1 MNEGYKTLQK
11 PLSRALY
18 LLELSGFPLTES
30 GVAVEP
36 EFLANIME
44 INEEVVEA
52 DQNEIKLLEDSVK
65 RSLDDYILTL
75 SILFENEEYEEA
87 RNQVAHMKY
96 YSNLLDKIYE
106 KESEYGMYWRKLK
119 SIDNSANFF
128 WFTAVT
134 DIDRSCITSN
144 RESS

>member
-30 GVAVEP
+30 GVAVES

-44 INEEVVEA
+44 INEEVVAA

-106 KESEYGMYWRKLK
+106 KESEYGMY
-119 SIDNSANFF
+119 
-128 WFTAVT
+128 
-134 DIDRSCITSN
+134 
-144 RESS
+144 

>member
-44 INEEVVEA
+44 INEERMWIIA
-52 DQNEIKLLEDSVK
+52 RQKITKIST
-65 RSLDDYILTL
+65 RTIL
-75 SILFENEEYEEA
+75 
-87 RNQVAHMKY
+87 
-96 YSNLLDKIYE
+96 
-106 KESEYGMYWRKLK
+106 
-119 SIDNSANFF
+119 
-128 WFTAVT
+128 
-134 DIDRSCITSN
+134 
-144 RESS
+144 